1 MLDGATLSA
10 VIIGGG
16 SVAARKLMALV
27 ASGARVHLVA
37 PEIGP
42 DIESLAAGNDS
53 VRLTRERYSS
63 AHLAD
68 ALLVIAA
75 TDDPAI
81 NALVAVDARARG
93 QLVNV
98 ASAPDEGNCV
108 TPATHRTGDIVFAV
122 SAGGVPRAAARIRDA
137 LARTFDDRYAGA
149 VRELSTLRRALL
161 DAGRREQWESAS
173 AMLIGEDFCSAVE
186 SGRFAERSAEWR

>member
-27 ASGARVHLVA
+27 ASGARVRVVA
-37 PEIGP
+37 PEITP

-53 VRLTRERYSS
+53 VQVARERYSS
-63 AHLAD
+63 AHLGD

-75 TDDPAI
+75 TNDRAV
-81 NALVAVDARARG
+81 NSLVAADARAHGR
-93 QLVNV
+93 LVNV

-108 TPATHRTGDIVFAV
+108 TPATHRTGDVVFAV

-137 LARTFDDRYAGA
+137 LSRTFDDRYAGA

-173 AMLIGEDFCSAVE
+173 AMLIGEDFCSEVE